1 MIYDIESKE
10 FIDKLVDC
18 DSLRQWIE
26 KKPNLAIKLYGS
38 NYFSN
43 YDQVSYD

>member
-10 FIDKLVDC
+10 FINKLVYS

-26 KKPNLAIKLYGS
+26 KKPNLAIKLYGA
-38 NYFSN
+38 NYYSN